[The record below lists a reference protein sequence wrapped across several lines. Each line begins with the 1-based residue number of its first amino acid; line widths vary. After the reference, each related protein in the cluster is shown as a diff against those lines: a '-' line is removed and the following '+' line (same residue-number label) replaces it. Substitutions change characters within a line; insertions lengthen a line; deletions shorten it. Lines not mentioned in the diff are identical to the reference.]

1 MSKGF
6 AYMFN
11 NKKSEKYIER
21 LNEFTVMT
29 KVLALAKH
37 TINSMGKKQIE
48 NVEDSF
54 EETEK

>member
-1 MSKGF
+1 
-6 AYMFN
+6 MFN